1 MSSMASSKSF
11 SRDHKIKGIVPLVLL
26 VGLIIDSSL
35 PAIFPGAF
43 LGSNQVIVSHL
54 LLYFIITFA
63 FYMRN
68 SSISLYS
75 FIFGLLQ
82 DSYSTTL
89 LGVYAALYFLVAYI
103 ILQIRR
109 YFPRNAIVHFML
121 FIVAITIIDYL
132 VYFFYVR
139 LGFVSLGVEQYILTR
154 LGPTLIF
161 NTALAFFMYF
171 PTRALLGWLG
181 YNEHII
187 F

>member
-1 MSSMASSKSF
+1 MATFKSL
-11 SRDHKIKGIVPLVLL
+11 SRDRNIRGVVPLVLL
-26 VGLIIDSSL
+26 IGLIIDSSL

-43 LGSNQVIVSHL
+43 LGNNQVIVSHL
-54 LLYFIITFA
+54 LIYFIVTFA

-68 SSISLYS
+68 SYITLYA
-75 FIFGLLQ
+75 FLFGLLQ
-82 DSYSTTL
+82 DSYSTTV
-89 LGVYAALYFLVAYI
+89 LGLYAALYFILTYI

-109 YFPRNAIVHFML
+109 FFPRNAIIHFML
-121 FIVAITIIDYL
+121 FIVAITVVDYL

-139 LGFVSLGVEQYILTR
+139 IGFVSLGVEQYILTR

-181 YNEHII
+181 YKEHII